1 MDEIKAI
8 LFDND
13 GTIVDTEACILESVK
28 HTLKVELGDDNPDLD
43 YFKSLIG
50 LPSEDQFAHYTD
62 DPKKVESMVSTYREH
77 NHKIVDSMTK
87 NFEGMPQA
95 LDELEKK
102 GYFIGIVTS
111 KVHNLCEQG
120 LNKMGIRKYFK
131 YIQGNEDWP
140 VHKPDPGALSY
151 ACEQIGFDPK
161 YVVYVG
167 DSVFDI
173 QSASG
178 AGCKTC
184 AVTWGVT
191 DFDTMEKENPTFI
204 AEHPSDLLKFF

>member
-43 YFKSLIG
+43 YFKTLIG

-131 YIQGNEDWP
+131 YIQGNED
-140 VHKPDPGALSY
+140 
-151 ACEQIGFDPK
+151 
-161 YVVYVG
+161 
-167 DSVFDI
+167 
-173 QSASG
+173 
-178 AGCKTC
+178 
-184 AVTWGVT
+184 
-191 DFDTMEKENPTFI
+191 
-204 AEHPSDLLKFF
+204 